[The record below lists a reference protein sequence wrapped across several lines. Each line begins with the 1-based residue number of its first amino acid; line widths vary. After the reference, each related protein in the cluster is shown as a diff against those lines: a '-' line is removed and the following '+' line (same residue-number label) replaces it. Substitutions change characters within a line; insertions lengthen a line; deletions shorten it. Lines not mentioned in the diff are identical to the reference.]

1 MRLVIWATLA
11 VGVAAL
17 CVSSDA
23 RACGGCFAAPQPPNS
38 SAPPPLVTSHR
49 MALSIST
56 EQTVLWDQIRY
67 AGEPS
72 EFAWVLPV
80 KPGARIEL
88 ASDAWFDV
96 LDAATSPL
104 VVPPEVECGESS
116 SCSGQ
121 STAMIPRGAANVAM
135 GCGDAGADAA
145 VLDLPDL
152 DGVDVV
158 SHGSAGPYEMVV
170 LHGDEP
176 GALQNWL
183 ADHDYAVEED
193 ISPLIDSYVDDGFDF
208 VALRLVPSAG
218 VQQMRP
224 VRVIQPGAVPVLP
237 LRMVAAGSAEKT
249 ALSLFVITEG
259 RYTPSNFPEGRVD
272 PAGLVFS
279 FDGETSNYSLLR
291 DAVFASEGGRA
302 WLSPFAR
309 AGGLFK
315 TFASPSSGFPMLFRT
330 SDGKSYTSIAD
341 AYVHQGFTN
350 GETTSTDCA
359 AMFSLGSDGRRVVN
373 PCDESGDCRSIKTA
387 DEIDA
392 RAFACPPPIGS
403 DLPFDDLAVALTG
416 QHPSDV
422 WLTRLDANLA
432 RSALDRDLELA
443 PASMQS
449 EKSAYIT
456 ARVVTGL
463 DGNCSIVDAALV
475 TPRSKT
481 GRNGGVRL
489 GVGLTLAAA
498 ALAIVSRRL
507 AKLFARLPSR
517 KRAEV
522 QS

>member
-1 MRLVIWATLA
+1 MRLVIWAAIA
-11 VGVAAL
+11 VGIAA
-17 CVSSDA
+17 VSVSGGA
-23 RACGGCFAAPQPPNS
+23 RACGGCFAPPVPPNS

-67 AGEPS
+67 AGAAS

-96 LDAATSPL
+96 LDAATGPL

-121 STAMIPRGAANVAM
+121 STAMIPRGPANIAM

-145 VLDLPDL
+145 LLDLPDL

-183 ADHDYAVEED
+183 ADHDYAIEED
-193 ISPLIDSYVDDGFDF
+193 ISPLIDSYVDEGFDF
-208 VALRLVPSAG
+208 VALRLVPGAG

-259 RYTPSNFPEGRVD
+259 RLAPSNFPEGRVD
-272 PAGLVFS
+272 PAGLVYS
-279 FDGETSNYSLLR
+279 LENETSNYSALR

-309 AGGLFK
+309 RGGLFR

-330 SDGKSYTSIAD
+330 SDGRSYTSIAD
-341 AYVHQGFTN
+341 AYVHQGFQN

-359 AMFSLGSDGRRVVN
+359 AMFSLGTDGRRVVN
-373 PCDESGDCRSIKTA
+373 PCDENGDCRPIESA
-387 DEIDA
+387 NEIDA
-392 RAFACPPPIGS
+392 RAFACAPPIGS
-403 DLPFDDLAVALTG
+403 NLPFDDLAVALTG

-422 WLTRLDANLA
+422 WLTRLDANLS

-443 PASMQS
+443 PALLQA

-456 ARVVTGL
+456 ARSVTGL
-463 DGNCSIVDAALV
+463 DDSCSIVDAAAV
-475 TPRSKT
+475 TPSSKN
-481 GRNGGVRL
+481 GRNRGVRF

-498 ALAIVSRRL
+498 AAAVVLRRVG
-507 AKLFARLPSR
+507 KLFARLPSR
-517 KRAEV
+517 KRLNA
-522 QS
+522 